1 MGAFIFGV
9 THWSYWSYKSHSQRP
24 YGKVSFSIPMVT
36 RVTFFLGAVQIGVGI
51 VFNTRGYGG
60 LMCGEGKGCR

>member
-1 MGAFIFGV
+1 
-9 THWSYWSYKSHSQRP
+9 
-24 YGKVSFSIPMVT
+24 MVT

-60 LMCGEGKGCR
+60 LMCGEGKGCRQNKPSAEIFCGG